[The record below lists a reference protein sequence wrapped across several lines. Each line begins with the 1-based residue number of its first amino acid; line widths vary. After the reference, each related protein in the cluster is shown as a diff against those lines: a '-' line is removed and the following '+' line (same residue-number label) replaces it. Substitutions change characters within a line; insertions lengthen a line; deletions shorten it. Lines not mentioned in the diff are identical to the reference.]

1 MTIPNKL
8 TVSRLILSPLFFFC
22 FFLPVWINGGTMTD
36 RFSLPVVIA
45 LSVIFLFIEIS
56 DLVDGIIARSRN
68 LVTDIG
74 KLLDPF
80 ADVMSR
86 MTYFICFTIYG
97 IMPAW
102 IFIVL
107 FYRELGIIFIRLIL
121 FREGIALAA
130 RKGGKIKA
138 VFYAMS
144 GGAGIIAFAL
154 QRLGAQGQVREIW
167 HYLTL
172 SVFLI
177 ALLLS
182 VFSFLEYFLLFR
194 RAYLQKHNQKKTE
207 NLH

>member
-8 TVSRLILSPLFFFC
+8 TVSRLILSPLFFLC
-22 FFLPVWINGGTMTD
+22 FFLPVWLDGITQTD
-36 RFSLPVVIA
+36 WLSLPLVIV
-45 LSVIFLFIEIS
+45 LSVLFLCIEIS

-107 FYRELGIIFIRLIL
+107 FYRELGIIFIRLLL

-138 VFYAMS
+138 TFYAMS
-144 GGAGIIAFAL
+144 GGAGIIAFSL
-154 QRLGAQGQVREIW
+154 QRLGAQERVQEVW
-167 HYLTL
+167 HYLTI

-182 VFSFLEYFLLFR
+182 VVSFLEYFLMFR
-194 RAYLQKHNQKKTE
+194 KEYMRIHKKKAD
-207 NLH
+207 